1 MSNVSFADRLL
12 WPADIPRKAGVVT
25 AFISH
30 TTIDCH
36 DPYRLSEWWKVVLG
50 YEDLPDDPNE
60 PGDEECMIRDPL
72 SDHRLLF
79 VEVPGTELP
88 AKRMHFDLRPR
99 ETAVGTRRW
108 GGSSLMGQRR
118 WPTCAATVGLAR
130 VGWCWRILK
139 ATSSAYCDP

>member
-1 MSNVSFADRLL
+1 M
-12 WPADIPRKAGVVT
+12 T

-50 YEDLPDDPNE
+50 YEDLHDDPNE

-79 VEVPGTELP
+79 VEVPDTELP

-99 ETAVGTRRW
+99 DGSRDEEVGRLIAHGATAVADLRGHRGPGTGWLVLADPEGNEFCVLR
-108 GGSSLMGQRR
+108 SL
-118 WPTCAATVGLAR
+118 AEVGA
-130 VGWCWRILK
+130 
-139 ATSSAYCDP
+139 S